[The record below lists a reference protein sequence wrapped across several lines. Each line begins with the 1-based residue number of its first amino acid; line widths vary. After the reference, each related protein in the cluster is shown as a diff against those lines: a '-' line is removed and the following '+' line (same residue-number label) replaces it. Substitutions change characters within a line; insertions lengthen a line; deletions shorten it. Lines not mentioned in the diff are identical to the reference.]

1 MPREATDLLSYMTE
15 EGTGAATEKGAFPKA
30 RSRQSGRG
38 GGRGQR
44 DPVRRQAEEGINL
57 RIRGTAGCA
66 HREPSWDLLISAN
79 T

>member
-15 EGTGAATEKGAFPKA
+15 EGTEALTEKGAFPKA
-30 RSRQSGRG
+30 QSRQSGRG

-44 DPVRRQAEEGINL
+44 DPAQRKAEEGINW

-66 HREPSWDLLISAN
+66 HGEPSWDLLNSAN